1 MNAGLFQERAEAG
14 FAKPFKTQLS
24 SASASR
30 VPAVEWGTKRLGVI
44 PSSSAVSSSFPAKP
58 ASVLVTFQAVPSIDT
73 KCRAWKGAF
82 GADPGQRHT
91 RDGTT
96 RPKAQGPGR
105 AQTWAMVQRTMACAG
120 RESALLFGT
129 GVGKDLLDEV
139 SRVAGYEQAHPGR
152 SSRSSAR

>member
-1 MNAGLFQERAEAG
+1 MGPKRWRVY
-14 FAKPFKTQLS
+14 PS
-24 SASASR
+24 SASAGR
-30 VPAVEWGTKRLGVI
+30 VPAVDWGTKRLGVI

-152 SSRSSAR
+152 SGRSNAR